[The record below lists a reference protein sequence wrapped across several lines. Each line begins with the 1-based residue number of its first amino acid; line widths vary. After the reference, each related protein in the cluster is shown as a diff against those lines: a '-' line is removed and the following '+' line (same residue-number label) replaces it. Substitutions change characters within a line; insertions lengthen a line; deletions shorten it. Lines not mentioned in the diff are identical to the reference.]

1 MFLSRRQWLG
11 SLAALG
17 LLPSRLVAQQ
27 TGTQAVSPASGPMT
41 AAALTML
48 RRAAGTP
55 GMVVFWQ
62 RGQDRQAILADGLRA
77 AGHAQAV
84 SPADK
89 WHIGSITKS
98 FTATLFARAVEA
110 GAIGW
115 DTPLGA
121 VLANVPRRHRKLTGI
136 DLLSHHAGLA
146 KDIPLPALFA
156 MPQQEADARA
166 SRARYA
172 ELALAMPR
180 AGKPRR
186 DFLYSNA
193 GYVLAAHML
202 EAVSNLPFEVL
213 LRREVL
219 IPLGLGS
226 AGFGPPGSQASH
238 EQPWGHDG
246 GVPVFADNPAAMAP
260 AGGLHLAAAD
270 LLTYLA
276 AHRDRAPLLRPES
289 WAQLHRPRFGSQMA
303 LGWFVDPDGS
313 LWHNGSNTRWYAEV
327 LIDRGADAV
336 MGHCGNDMALFHRQR
351 LLLPLL
357 RSAAAAVPD
366 QRTEERR

>member
-1 MFLSRRQWLG
+1 MSRRQWLG

-17 LLPSRLVAQQ
+17 LLPSRLVARQ
-27 TGTQAVSPASGPMT
+27 TETQAIPPTSGPMT
-41 AAALTML
+41 AATLAML

-62 RGQDRQAILADGLRA
+62 RGQDRLTVLADGVRA
-77 AGHAQAV
+77 AGYPQAV
-84 SPADK
+84 TPQDK

-121 VLANVPRRHRKLTGI
+121 VLADVPRHHRKLTAI

-156 MPQQEADARA
+156 MPQQETDART

-172 ELALAMPR
+172 QMALAMPR

-186 DFLYSNA
+186 RFLYSNA

-202 EAVSNLPFEVL
+202 ETVSNLPFEVL

-219 IPLGLGS
+219 VPLGLGS
-226 AGFGPPGSQASH
+226 AGFGPPGSADSH
-238 EQPWGHDG
+238 NQPWGHDG
-246 GVPVFADNPAAMAP
+246 GVAVFADNPAAMAP
-260 AGGLHLAAAD
+260 AGGLHLTAAD
-270 LLTYLA
+270 LASYLA
-276 AHRDRAPLLRPES
+276 AHRHRAPLLRPES

-327 LIDRGADAV
+327 LIDSGTGAV
-336 MGHCGNDMALFHRQR
+336 MGHCGNDMALFQRQR

-357 RSAAAAVPD
+357 RSAAAAMPE
-366 QRTEERR
+366 QRMDKRP

>member
-1 MFLSRRQWLG
+1 MLLSRRQWLG
-11 SLAALG
+11 TLSALG
-17 LLPSRLVAQQ
+17 LLPARLNARQRAPDAAQ
-27 TGTQAVSPASGPMT
+27 PALAPMT
-41 AAALTML
+41 AATLSLL

-55 GMVVFWQ
+55 GMVAFWQ
-62 RGQDRQAILADGLRA
+62 RGQDRPTILADGLRA
-77 AGHAQAV
+77 AGHPQYV
-84 SPADK
+84 GPDDR

-110 GAIGW
+110 GVIGW

-121 VLANVPRRHRKLTGI
+121 VLPHAPRRHRKLTAI

-156 MPQQEADARA
+156 MPQHEADARA
-166 SRARYA
+166 SRARFA
-172 ELALAMPR
+172 EIALEMPR
-180 AGKPRR
+180 TGKPRR
-186 DFLYSNA
+186 DFHYSNA

-202 EAVSNLPFEVL
+202 ETAVGLPFEAL

-219 IPLGLGS
+219 VPLGLGS
-226 AGFGPPGSQASH
+226 AGFGPPGAPQSH

-260 AGGLHLAAAD
+260 AGGLHIAPAD
-270 LLTYLA
+270 LMTYLA

-289 WAQLHRPRFGSQMA
+289 WTQLHRPRFGSMMA

-327 LIDRGADAV
+327 LIDQRAGAV

-351 LLLPLL
+351 MLLPAL
-357 RSAAAAVPD
+357 RLAAMGS
-366 QRTEERR
+366 